1 MAKYL
6 FDEARDLTP
15 VDQVGYLDLRKALDS
30 GVVSGDFNISDE
42 NYNNA
47 SPADLMHRPDDVF
60 AGYRQRD
67 YVRSSLAAQSETE

>member
-6 FDEARDLTP
+6 FDDKRDLCA

-30 GVVSGDFNISDE
+30 GVVSGDFNITDE

-67 YVRSSLAAQSETE
+67 YVRSSLAAQSQTE